1 MNAVL
6 RRAIVDDLV
15 DRQTRLMADR
25 TGLEVLKA
33 NSSVFDFESEGEVPE
48 RYTLVFRGLGLARD
62 ARSGQICEVL
72 EHRCDLRLTGAYP
85 GRPPEIRWQT
95 PLLHPNI
102 SYSGFIRL
110 ADVGL
115 PWDEHLAL
123 DAICERLWDVARLA
137 YYDLDQSTNSTARHW
152 LETQREYTL
161 PTDPRP
167 LRDRMA
173 RGEPNV
179 FRYQR
184 TGGRLV
190 LLPGPQSEP
199 AVLYL
204 DENTPLPALPA
215 VGRPR
220 TGGDD
225 EILYIQD

>member
-1 MNAVL
+1 MSDVT
-6 RRAIVDDLV
+6 RRQERLV
-15 DRQTRLMADR
+15 ADR
-25 TGLEVLKA
+25 MRLEVLKA
-33 NSSVFDFESEGEVPE
+33 NSSVFDYEADGEAPE
-48 RYTLVFRGLGLARD
+48 RYTLVFRGRGLSRD
-62 ARSGQICEVL
+62 ARTGQICEVL

-85 GRPPEIRWQT
+85 DRPPEMRWQT

-123 DAICERLWDVARLA
+123 DVICERLWDVARLA

-161 PTDPRP
+161 PADPRP
-167 LRDRMA
+167 LRDRTVA
-173 RGEPNV
+173 GEPNV
-179 FRYQR
+179 FRYRR
-184 TGGRLV
+184 TDGRLMV
-190 LLPGPQSEP
+190 LRESESEP
-199 AVLYL
+199 MVLYL

-215 VGRPR
+215 GAPLRKDSD
-220 TGGDD
+220 G